1 MGPRAGGE
9 SREGWR
15 VNLETLFKLG
25 CGMYIVSTAHE
36 GRKAGQL
43 VNALVQVTAEPVRI
57 VMSLNKQNLTRELLE
72 RSGVFSV
79 SVLGRDAPMEFLG
92 KWGFRTGREVD
103 KFSGT
108 GHITGKNGA
117 PVVTDHAVAYLEG
130 RVVGTL
136 DAGTH
141 ILFLGEVT
149 EAETLSEAEPM
160 SYAYYREVKK
170 GLTSRLAATYQAKR

>member
-1 MGPRAGGE
+1 M
-9 SREGWR
+9 
-15 VNLETLFKLG
+15 NLEALFKLG
-25 CGMYIVSTAHE
+25 CGMYVVSTAHE
-36 GRKAGQL
+36 GRMGGQL
-43 VNALVQVTAEPVRI
+43 VNSFVQVTAEPVQI
-57 VMSLNKQNLTRELLE
+57 VMSLNKQNQTCELLL
-72 RSGVFSV
+72 RSGFFSV

-108 GHITGKNGA
+108 GHRTGRNGA
-117 PVVTDHAVAYLEG
+117 PVVTDYAVACLEG
-130 RVVGTL
+130 TVRATL

-149 EAETLSEAEPM
+149 EAETLNDAEPM